1 MDNLINFEYDVLD
14 AEVHDLE
21 NELHQL
27 TSIRKPYTI
36 RARLNPMEIY
46 SENEFRRLFRLSKT
60 TVLYLYSLIGA
71 DLELLVTRDNFT
83 ISGLEKILI
92 TLRYYATASFYLV
105 TADFFGVSESSV
117 CNIVP
122 IVRENC
128 RFMRKIHSNASYKRR
143 NRNE

>member
-1 MDNLINFEYDVLD
+1 
-14 AEVHDLE
+14 
-21 NELHQL
+21 
-27 TSIRKPYTI
+27 
-36 RARLNPMEIY
+36 MEIY
-46 SENEFRRLFRLSKT
+46 SENEFRRRFRLSKT